1 MYTERY
7 IGERVQ
13 ERRLKLGLTQKE
25 LAAKI
30 NEGIGLDDSPH
41 TQISEWENGRKI
53 PRTEALLRL
62 CNALDC
68 DIDYLLGEIDVPH
81 RSTYDVM
88 EQTGL
93 DQEAVECLQ
102 NIRFY
107 EHGDLGVIKGGL
119 VAPTLAIL
127 SELIKSDGFLP
138 MTNELALYL
147 LCNVLPKSKPNELV
161 EISVDER
168 EKFDKWISGIGY
180 EIYPSKDVAEMHL
193 QTAADKMK
201 DIFRNVLSEGIEISN
216 SEA

>member
-1 MYTERY
+1 MISYESRKAK
-7 IGERVQ
+7 IGERIKKERKKIHLSKQ
-13 ERRLKLGLTQKE
+13 EFLI
-25 LAAKI
+25 KI
-30 NEGIGLDDSPH
+30 YKSPKSH
-41 TQISEWENGRKI
+41 KTLSAWENGSQM
-53 PRTEALLRL
+53 PD
-62 CNALDC
+62 LDSVARMAELFNC
-68 DIDYLLGEIDVPH
+68 DIDYLFGEIDVPH

-93 DQEAVECLQ
+93 DQEAVERLQ
-102 NIRFY
+102 SIHGY

-119 VAPTLAIL
+119 VAPTLGIL

-147 LCNVLPKSKPNELV
+147 LCNVLPKSKSTESV

-168 EKFDKWISGIGY
+168 EKFDKWISSIGY

-201 DIFRNVLSEGIEISN
+201 DIFRNVLSEGIEIADSK
-216 SEA
+216 A